1 MIIIVESKQAGH
13 VAFVGT
19 ATHLHV
25 AQVTPVV
32 LPFQLDVHDVVLL
45 LHVVSDEFTLLG
57 RFVIDLDILH
67 GEVRQVVE
75 HHPVLPLEEVLAV
88 ECQVVHL
95 LAVDIDVAVVL
106 QLRTRHLPDESVKH
120 GTFGQV
126 EGRSII
132 DDGIAPVGYLHS
144 RTLHH
149 DTFQLTLSPDVVLFL
164 LHEQSRQFKAVVAC
178 QVA

>member
-75 HHPVLPLEEVLAV
+75 HFRNVLQETGSGTFSCHFLHGAAE
-88 ECQVVHL
+88 
-95 LAVDIDVAVVL
+95 IDVDEVRVRL
-106 QLRTRHLPDESVKH
+106 LNDESRIPH
-120 GTFGQV
+120 GFGFASV
-126 EGRSII
+126 DLYRHRSLGIG
-132 DDGIAPVGYLHS
+132 DG
-144 RTLHH
+144 
-149 DTFQLTLSPDVVLFL
+149 
-164 LHEQSRQFKAVVAC
+164 
-178 QVA
+178 